1 MRSGLLERIF
11 PRGCL
16 LCGLP
21 LSARDAPW
29 GICEAC
35 DGGLPRIQGLRCGI
49 CGKPLVS
56 EIETCLRC
64 RNSSFHFESNLSA
77 LLYVDGGRNLIQ
89 AYKFNQERNLEAFID
104 QLMIKSFQE
113 MDKKPDIIVPVPTLS
128 AKAKKRGWDPVGLM
142 SRAVSGGEIP
152 LLDLLG
158 KRKGKEQ
165 KSLDFEG
172 RMANIRGRF
181 FLRAPL
187 PRNSDCL
194 LIDDVFTPGA
204 PVSECSRLLR
214 EEGAA
219 RVRSLTLALDP

>member
-1 MRSGLLERIF
+1 MRTGFLEGFF

-21 LSARDAPW
+21 LSAHDAPW

-35 DGGLPRIQGLRCGI
+35 DEGLPRIEGQRCGI

-56 EIETCLRC
+56 EIENCLRC
-64 RNSSFHFESNLSA
+64 RNSAFHFESNRSA
-77 LLYVDGGRNLIQ
+77 LLYIEGGRSLIQ
-89 AYKFNQERNLEAFID
+89 AYKFNQERHLEAFVDRLLID
-104 QLMIKSFQE
+104 IFNKLEKM
-113 MDKKPDIIVPVPTLS
+113 PDIIVPVPPLPS
-128 AKAKKRGWDPVGLM
+128 KAKKRGWDPVALM
-142 SRAVSGGEIP
+142 SRAVSRGGIP

-172 RMANIRGRF
+172 RMANIKGRF
-181 FLRAPL
+181 FIREKL
-187 PRNSDCL
+187 PRDSDCL
-194 LIDDVFTPGA
+194 LIDDVFTTGA
-204 PVSECSRLLR
+204 TVSECSRLLK
-214 EEGAA
+214 ENGAA